1 MKKIILSTFL
11 LFTICAQAQLEIASW
26 DFQNG
31 GNISEW
37 GIVDHD
43 AVNGST
49 WALRD
54 NFYSGIM
61 GAEPINV
68 LSLNN
73 LGGPGFADEWAILP
87 VQDLSFYSGTHLNL
101 DYLKGFFEAESD
113 MQLLLYAFVSE
124 NTPTVANFL
133 TGSPIATITLVGDF
147 NDPPLEVPLA
157 VNIPT
162 AYNVANVHF
171 ALAYKWSPTGE
182 GAPTTALE
190 LTKVEI
196 TADQVL
202 NIKDATIRTNTK
214 IKQNPVAETLRF
226 NLGNTVNAG
235 DLNIK
240 LYNFSGMMV
249 KESKYDEAGISVSD
263 LAAGVYF
270 AVLNDGVSLERLKFI
285 KK

>member
-1 MKKIILSTFL
+1 MKKIIILTFL
-11 LFTICAQAQLEIASW
+11 FFTVCTQAQLEIASW

-31 GNISEW
+31 GDISEW
-37 GIVDHD
+37 TIADHD

-54 NFYSGIM
+54 NYYSAIM
-61 GAEPINV
+61 GATPINV

-133 TGSPIATITLVGDF
+133 TSSPVATITLTGDF

-157 VNIPT
+157 VNIPAT
-162 AYNVANVHF
+162 YNVANVHF
-171 ALAYKWSPTGE
+171 ALVYKWSPTGE
-182 GAPTTALE
+182 GAPSAALE
-190 LTKVEI
+190 LTKVAI

-202 NIKDATIRTNTK
+202 DIKDAVIRTNTK
-214 IKQNPVAETLRF
+214 IKQNPVSETLRF
-226 NLGNTVNAG
+226 NLGNAVNAD
-235 DLNIK
+235 DLSIK

-263 LAAGVYF
+263 LSAGAYF
-270 AVLNDGVSLERLKFI
+270 AVLNDGASIERLKFI